1 MKLLDRIVTLI
12 AAILIGTLSLMA
24 LSQYVGGY
32 IGAAGDWLYDRLM
45 YSWVTTF
52 LVQIAVII
60 VMAYLF
66 EMTIRTGKSEGKMLK
81 RTTETGDIFVS
92 VGTIESFARNLAK
105 EVEGVQEVDMRTKSG
120 PEGLDMVLK
129 VAAAKDAVIP
139 ELVSKLESRIKEAL
153 PAQSGFPVRS
163 VKIHIRSAV

>member
-1 MKLLDRIVTLI
+1 MKLLDRFVTLF

-45 YSWVTTF
+45 YSWATTF
-52 LVQIAVII
+52 LVQVAVII
-60 VMAYLF
+60 VMAYLL

-81 RTTETGDIFVS
+81 RTTETGDIYVS
-92 VGTIESFARNLAK
+92 VGTIESFAKNLAK
-105 EVEGVQEVDMRTKSG
+105 EVEGVQEVEMRTKSG
-120 PEGLDMVLK
+120 PEGLDIMMK

-139 ELVSKLESRIKEAL
+139 DLVSKLESRIKEAL
-153 PAQSGFPVRS
+153 PRRAAFR
-163 VKIHIRSAV
+163 